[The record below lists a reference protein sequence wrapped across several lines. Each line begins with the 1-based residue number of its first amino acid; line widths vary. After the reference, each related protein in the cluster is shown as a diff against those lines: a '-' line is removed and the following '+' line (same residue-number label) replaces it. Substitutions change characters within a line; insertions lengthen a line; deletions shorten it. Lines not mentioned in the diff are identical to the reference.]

1 MDNKIYEG
9 CLAALHDELVPAMGC
24 TEPVAVAYAA
34 ALARKTLGALPQS
47 ACVSVSGNILKNVKS
62 VIVPNTGG
70 MRGIAAATAAGI
82 ISGRADL
89 KLEVLSV
96 LNEEGIKDIKDFLAS
111 HKIAVEQSQSGCVFD
126 IGVTLKSG
134 GDEAFVR
141 ITGDHTNVV
150 RIERCGDLGR

>member
-1 MDNKIYEG
+1 MQNVFASFFVYNAYLLDITPSCAYAENMDNKIYEG

-82 ISGRADL
+82 ISGRSDL

-96 LNEEGIKDIKDFLAS
+96 LDEEGIKEIKDFLAS
-111 HKIAVEQSQSGCVFD
+111 PMYN
-126 IGVTLKSG
+126 L
-134 GDEAFVR
+134 
-141 ITGDHTNVV
+141 
-150 RIERCGDLGR
+150 